1 MAVTTSLGETPRT
14 APEWVFPQRWRRAG
28 VAYVALSL
36 PVVALIGLW
45 VHGRTA
51 YLVAFALAAGF
62 AYTVPA
68 TVVTWLAGR
77 RAGAAARFH
86 WPLWLGALVVV
97 MATGLSIL
105 AGQWTGSRALDRT
118 GVVAVAAIG
127 VLLTAAVVASARSRS
142 GMRAL
147 SVDLLEWAMSVLI
160 VVAPATILWG
170 DAVWGARE
178 SWFTV
183 PAALATVG
191 MVSGTYW
198 AATLFVRLGAERCQL
213 ELGGIALALF
223 GVLDGALQ
231 TVQGVSGFTLPSSP
245 LLVAQAASMSMLV
258 LIPLYIPRNEAPGLN
273 RLPPEA
279 QVRGGA
285 LTAVLVLAGL
295 PVLAVVA
302 WVERNEVG
310 WAVPFSAAVMAALLL
325 LAALRQLAVA
335 GETRALYAL
344 VEEESTARQAV
355 LARLVRSS
363 DDERHRVASQ
373 LHEQAAATYA
383 TFVSFVHATGDG
395 TSGSTEGWTP
405 VRRELAQQVEALRQ
419 LALATRPL
427 GADGPPP
434 PTLAAPIQAYID
446 NVYADAAPP
455 RHVVTVDPDLDLDWV
470 TETVAYRVI
479 QEALSN
485 VRRHSEARLVE
496 VHLRVAGTAVEVQV
510 RDDGV
515 GFDPDAL
522 LFESGIATMRTFAEL
537 SGGELTIDSAPG
549 EGTAVR
555 ALLRTVPD
563 APAPESDAARSR
575 GHLRVVPDVGDRPG
589 TG

>member
-1 MAVTTSLGETPRT
+1 MTTVGVETPR
-14 APEWVFPQRWRRAG
+14 AAQEWVFPQRWRRAG
-28 VAYVALSL
+28 IAYVAVSL
-36 PVVALIGLW
+36 PLVALIGLW
-45 VHGRTA
+45 VHGRRP
-51 YLVAFALAAGF
+51 YLLAFGLPAGLT
-62 AYTVPA
+62 YMVPA
-68 TVVTWLAGR
+68 IAVTWLVGR
-77 RAGAAARFH
+77 RSATSRFH
-86 WPLWLGALVVV
+86 WKLWLAALLVVL
-97 MATGLSIL
+97 ATGVSIL
-105 AGQWTGSRALDRT
+105 VGQWTGWNVLDPT
-118 GVVAVAAIG
+118 GVVAVVVIG

-142 GMRAL
+142 GRRAL
-147 SVDLLEWAMSVLI
+147 SVDLLEWTMSVLI
-160 VVAPATILWG
+160 VVAPAILLWG
-170 DAVWGARE
+170 DSVWGARE

-198 AATLFVRLGAERCQL
+198 AATLFVRLGSERCQL

-223 GVLDGALQ
+223 GALDGGLQ
-231 TVQGVSGFTLPSSP
+231 TVQGVSGFTLPSAP

-258 LIPLYIPRNEAPGLN
+258 LIPLYVPKNAAPGMN

-302 WVERNEVG
+302 WVERHDVR

-335 GETRALYAL
+335 GETRGLYAL
-344 VEEESTARQAV
+344 VEEASAARRAV

-373 LHEQAAATYA
+373 LHEQAASTYA
-383 TFVSFVHATGDG
+383 TFVSFVHATGDA
-395 TSGSTEGWTP
+395 TSGSAEAWTP

-455 RHVVTVDPDLDLDWV
+455 RLVVTVDPDLSLDWV

-485 VRRHSEARLVE
+485 VRRHSEAGLVE
-496 VHLRVAGTAVEVQV
+496 VDLRVAGTAVELQV
-510 RDDGV
+510 RDDGL
-515 GFDPDAL
+515 GFDRDAL

-537 SGGELTIDSAPG
+537 SGGELTIESAPG
-549 EGTAVR
+549 VGTVVR

-563 APAPESDAARSR
+563 APSDESDTAGTHES
-575 GHLRVVPDVGDRPG
+575 HLRVVPDVDRSSSD
-589 TG
+589 